1 MNPML
6 RLTNCWNME
15 DAKDKEIIDDRSS
28 EVVLTGPRR
37 GVETLQSS
45 FWPCG
50 IIHWESSRNADT
62 HYLFSG
68 NAEQ

>member
-1 MNPML
+1 
-6 RLTNCWNME
+6 ME
-15 DAKDKEIIDDRSS
+15 DAKDKEEIDGRSS

-50 IIHWESSRNADT
+50 FIHWASSRRADT
-62 HYLFSG
+62 HYLFAG
-68 NAEQ
+68 NVEHEMRRLAT